1 MNYSE
6 LKINSHVGNFSCY
19 ISEETLVLWAL
30 SCFLLTIHIWM
41 KNCTGRGNRK
51 GKLHCYFMEINQA
64 PRHHTP
70 RGVSGKALK
79 EREWGISKSL
89 QEESFLEIF
98 PKSKER
104 AFYQQNGSSSQ
115 LYVTPGGLFIFWI
128 FAWGLIPRGYLF
140 EGALKKFLIVGHIPV
155 EIFLLV
161 NYVFHATHTR
171 NRILKG

>member
-51 GKLHCYFMEINQA
+51 GKLHCYFVEINQA
-64 PRHHTP
+64 PWHHTP

-79 EREWGISKSL
+79 EREWGISKSPRRVVPRNFSPKAKNVHSTNKMVVAP
-89 QEESFLEIF
+89 SFMLRLGDYLF
-98 PKSKER
+98 
-104 AFYQQNGSSSQ
+104 FGF
-115 LYVTPGGLFIFWI
+115 LHGGLFLGDTYSR
-128 FAWGLIPRGYLF
+128 GL
-140 EGALKKFLIVGHIPV
+140 
-155 EIFLLV
+155 
-161 NYVFHATHTR
+161 
-171 NRILKG
+171 